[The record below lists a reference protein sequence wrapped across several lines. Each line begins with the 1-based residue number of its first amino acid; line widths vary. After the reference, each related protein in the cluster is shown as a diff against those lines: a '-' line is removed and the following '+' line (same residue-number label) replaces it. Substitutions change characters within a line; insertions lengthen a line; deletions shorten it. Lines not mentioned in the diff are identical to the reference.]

1 MKATGRDTLASPQFR
16 GSVNMFLNGEA
27 DQNHMRKALAQNPNL
42 LRTLLGLSFTLI
54 FMLSYAVYANT
65 IDTAYYTYTTEP
77 TTTTQSSDAGMTF
90 ERQYDESSSTTT
102 WSSNVTIDRNN
113 LTWVNVTAQE
123 LAPGATLTVF
133 DAAGLW
139 THSLLGVEDAK
150 DFSCAEDCR
159 LNETTTLEEYEGVA
173 DYHGL
178 AVTEP
183 GARSNGTVV
192 AESQE
197 QAEDMAAEIVNN
209 RHGSAVLRVT
219 IVEPGNRSTTPSLSI
234 EMVNEELGPVT
245 PFTVDVASEFV
256 WALTAVFACFAIV
269 LLPAFAIYAV
279 SRRRERAD
287 EARLAEAE
295 ASDVIDA

>member
-1 MKATGRDTLASPQFR
+1 
-16 GSVNMFLNGEA
+16 
-27 DQNHMRKALAQNPNL
+27 MRKALAQNPNL

-65 IDTAYYTYTTEP
+65 IDTAYYTYTTEA
-77 TTTTQSSDAGMTF
+77 TVTAQSSDDGMTF
-90 ERQYDESSSTTT
+90 ERQYDEGSSTTT

-139 THSLLGVEDAK
+139 THSLLGVEEAR
-150 DFSCAEDCR
+150 DFSCAEDCQF
-159 LNETTTLEEYEGVA
+159 NDTTTLDESEGLA
-173 DYHGL
+173 AYRGL

-192 AESQE
+192 AESQ
-197 QAEDMAAEIVNN
+197 AEAERMAAEIVEN

-219 IVEPGNRSTTPSLSI
+219 IVEAGNRSTPPSLTI
-234 EMVNEELGPVT
+234 EMVNEELGEVI
-245 PFTVDVASEFV
+245 PFTVDVASEFI

-287 EARLAEAE
+287 EAKLAEAE
-295 ASDVIDA
+295 ASDVVEQ

>member
-1 MKATGRDTLASPQFR
+1 
-16 GSVNMFLNGEA
+16 MFFNGGY
-27 DQNHMRKALAQNPNL
+27 DHRSMRKALAQNPNL

-65 IDTAYYTYTTEP
+65 IDTAYYTYTTE
-77 TTTTQSSDAGMTF
+77 TTVTAQSSDDGLSF
-90 ERQYDESSSTTT
+90 ERSHDEGESTTT
-102 WSSNVTIDRNN
+102 WAANVTIDRNN
-113 LTWVNVTAQE
+113 LTWVNVTAE
-123 LAPGATLTVF
+123 DLANGATLTVF

-139 THSLLGVEDAK
+139 THSLLGTEDAQ

-159 LNETTTLEEYEGVA
+159 LNQTTVLDEKDGLA
-173 DYHGL
+173 FYHGL

-197 QAEDMAAEIVNN
+197 EATSMAAGIVDN
-209 RHGSAVLRVT
+209 RHGSAVLRIT
-219 IVEPGNRSTTPSLSI
+219 IIEPGNRSTAPALSI
-234 EMVNEELGPVT
+234 EMVNEALDEVQ
-245 PFTVDVASEFV
+245 PFTVDVASEFI

-279 SRRRERAD
+279 SRRREQAN

-295 ASDVIDA
+295 AEDAAGNTEETLGDGTNPTD

>member
-1 MKATGRDTLASPQFR
+1 MKATGRYTLASPQFC
-16 GSVNMFLNGEA
+16 GSVDMFLNGGA

-77 TTTTQSSDAGMTF
+77 TTSSQSSDGEMNF

-139 THSLLGVEDAK
+139 THSLLGDDDAK
-150 DFSCAEDCR
+150 DFSCAEDCQF
-159 LNETTTLEEYEGVA
+159 NETTTLEESEGIA

-197 QAEDMAAEIVNN
+197 QAEEMAAEIVNN

-219 IVEPGNRSTTPSLSI
+219 IVEPGNRSTTPSLTI

-287 EARLAEAE
+287 EAKLAEAE
-295 ASDVIDA
+295 ASDVVDA

>member
-1 MKATGRDTLASPQFR
+1 
-16 GSVNMFLNGEA
+16 MFLNGGM
-27 DQNHMRKALAQNPNL
+27 DRKHMRKALAQNPNL

-65 IDTAYYTYTTEP
+65 IDTAYYTYTTEA
-77 TTTTQSSDAGMTF
+77 TVTGQSSDDGLQF
-90 ERQYDESSSTTT
+90 DRVHDESADTTT
-102 WSSNVTIDRNN
+102 WSANVTIDRNN
-113 LTWVNVTAQE
+113 LTWVNVSAE
-123 LAPGATLTVF
+123 DLAPGASLTVF

-139 THSLLGVEDAK
+139 THSLLGVEDAR

-159 LNETTTLEEYEGVA
+159 LNESTTLAETDGVA
-173 DYHGL
+173 VYHGL

-192 AESQE
+192 AESLDE
-197 QAEDMAAEIVNN
+197 ATAMAAEIVNN

-219 IVEPGNRSTTPSLSI
+219 IVEPGNRTTTPALSI
-234 EMVNEELGPVT
+234 EMVNEALAEVV
-245 PFTVDVASEFV
+245 PFDVDVASEFV

-287 EARLAEAE
+287 EAKLAEAE
-295 ASDVIDA
+295 AMDATSPAEAGSDNTEVQETT